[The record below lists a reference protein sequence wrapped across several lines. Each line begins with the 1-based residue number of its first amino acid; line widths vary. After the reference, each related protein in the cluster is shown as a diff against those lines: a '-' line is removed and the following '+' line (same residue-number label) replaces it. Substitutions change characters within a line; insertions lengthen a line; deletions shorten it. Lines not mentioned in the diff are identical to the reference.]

1 MNETETEKKTVRA
14 QMRAKRDAQTPVQVN
29 MAGLSVMRR
38 IYELDEYEAADTV
51 LTYVSVGSEMQ
62 TISLISHSIEQGKRV
77 GVPLV
82 TGKGE
87 MKFIYISSISDL
99 KPGRYGIPE
108 PKSYRTQELTGGFMV
123 TPGLAFDR
131 SLHRIGYGGGFY
143 DRYIRAHRQD
153 LFCCCPAYAFQVI
166 GQVPQSEFD
175 EPVDMIITPDEIIR

>member
-14 QMRAKRDAQTPVQVN
+14 QMRAKRDAQTPVQAN

-38 IYELDEYEAADTV
+38 IYELDEYAAADTV

-99 KPGRYGIPE
+99 KPVSSCVR
-108 PKSYRTQELTGGFMV
+108 
-123 TPGLAFDR
+123 
-131 SLHRIGYGGGFY
+131 
-143 DRYIRAHRQD
+143 
-153 LFCCCPAYAFQVI
+153 
-166 GQVPQSEFD
+166 
-175 EPVDMIITPDEIIR
+175 